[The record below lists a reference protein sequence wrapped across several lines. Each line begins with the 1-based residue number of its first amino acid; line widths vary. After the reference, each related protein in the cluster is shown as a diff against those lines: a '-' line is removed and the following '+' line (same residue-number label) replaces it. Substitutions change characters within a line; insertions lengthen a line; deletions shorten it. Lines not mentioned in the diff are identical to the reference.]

1 MRFNGFTIHSHQ
13 LVSVIMAYY
22 NILIIVRYDPTLKR
36 ETEEVFIFLYTSLSS
51 YFNTW
56 MKALDS
62 TGLSSLLG
70 EKN

>member
-1 MRFNGFTIHSHQ
+1 
-13 LVSVIMAYY
+13 MAYY

-62 TGLSSLLG
+62 TGLLSLLG
-70 EKN
+70 EGN